1 MRKIRSLA
9 ELEVF
14 RTVARLGSFSA
25 ASESL
30 ALTKS
35 AVGKNIARMEAKFN
49 GPLFFRKD
57 GKQHLTALG
66 QRLLTASDRLLF
78 EADYLE
84 EYVSDSGEE
93 ISGSFSINV
102 PISFGRRCLMTHL
115 IRFAQRYSSIDLEV
129 SFSDRFIDISEE
141 PYDLCV
147 RLGDQIEEHSATAI
161 DIGTQH
167 YGLYASPEYISAR
180 GIISSLKDISRHS
193 FIAFGSGMAHS
204 NLEFKINGRRFHEA
218 IRTKYVFGDGES
230 MLQATIQGLGV
241 AKLPDWLCKHAVEEG
256 SLLQLCENWSFQSR
270 PIRVV
275 LSKKKPRSNAASLL
289 IEQLEGA
296 LSQRHL

>member
-1 MRKIRSLA
+1 MRKLRSLA

-35 AVGKNIARMEAKFN
+35 AVGKNIARMEEKFN
-49 GPLFFRKD
+49 GPLFFRKE

-66 QRLLTASDRLLF
+66 HRLLTASDRILF

-84 EYVSDSGEE
+84 GYVFDSGEK
-93 ISGSFSINV
+93 ISGSLSINI
-102 PISFGRRCLMTHL
+102 PNSFGRRCLMTHL
-115 IRFAQRYSSIDLEV
+115 ISFAQRYSSIDLQV

-161 DIGTQH
+161 EIGTQH
-167 YGLYASPEYISAR
+167 YGLFASPEYISAK
-180 GIISSLKDISRHS
+180 GIISGPRDLSRHS
-193 FIAFGSGMAHS
+193 FITFGRGMAHS
-204 NLEFKINGRRFHEA
+204 NLEFKINGKRFHEA

-230 MLQATIQGLGV
+230 MLEATIQGLGV
-241 AKLPDWLCKHAVEEG
+241 ARLPDWLYKNAIEEG
-256 SLLQLCENWSFQSR
+256 SLIQLSENWSFQSR
-270 PIRVV
+270 PIRIV
-275 LSKKKPRSNAASLL
+275 LSKKKPRSTAANIL

-296 LSQRHL
+296 LAHE

>member
-1 MRKIRSLA
+1 MRKLRSLA

-35 AVGKNIARMEAKFN
+35 AVGKNIARMEEKFN
-49 GPLFFRKD
+49 GLLFFRKD

-66 QRLLTASDRLLF
+66 HRLLTASDRILF

-84 EYVSDSGEE
+84 GYISDVGDE
-93 ISGSFSINV
+93 ISGSLSINV
-102 PISFGRRCLMTHL
+102 PISFGRRCLMGHL
-115 IRFAQRYSSIDLEV
+115 ISFAHKYSSIDLEV

-161 DIGTQH
+161 NIGTQH
-167 YGLYASPEYISAR
+167 YGLYASPEYISLR
-180 GIISSLKDISRHS
+180 GIISGLKDISRHS

-204 NLEFKINGRRFHEA
+204 NLEFKISGKRFHEA

-230 MLQATIQGLGV
+230 MLEATVQGLGV
-241 AKLPDWLCKHAVEEG
+241 AKLPDWLCKHAVEAG
-256 SLLQLCENWSFQSR
+256 TLIQLCENWSFQDR
-270 PIRVV
+270 PIR
-275 LSKKKPRSNAASLL
+275 LILPKTKPRSAAVDLL
-289 IEQLEGA
+289 TEKLETAQLNF
-296 LSQRHL
+296 

>member
-35 AVGKNIARMEAKFN
+35 AVGKSIARTEEKFD
-49 GPLFFRKD
+49 GPLFYRKD
-57 GKQHLTALG
+57 GRQQLTALG
-66 QRLLTASDRLLF
+66 HRLLTASDRILF

-84 EYVSDSGEE
+84 GYVSDGGED
-93 ISGSFSINV
+93 ISGSLSINV
-102 PISFGRRCLMTHL
+102 PISFGRRCLVGHL
-115 IRFAQRYSSIDLEV
+115 ISFARQYSNIDLEV

-180 GIISSLKDISRHS
+180 GIISGRKDISRHS

-204 NLEFKINGRRFHEA
+204 NLEFKINGKRFHEA
-218 IRTKYVFGDGES
+218 IRPKYVFGEGES
-230 MLQATIQGLGV
+230 MLEATIQGLGL
-241 AKLPDWLCKHAVEEG
+241 AKLPDWLCKDAVEAG
-256 SLLQLCENWSFQSR
+256 SLIQLCENWSFQSR

-275 LSKKKPRSNAASLL
+275 LSKKKPRSAAANLL
-289 IEQLEGA
+289 IERLEEA
-296 LSQRHL
+296 LPHL